1 MNYQFKIQIKG
12 ITKPPVWRRII
23 VSEDITF
30 AELHEIIQCVFGWGN
45 YHLYQFKDKEWGG
58 EVRIAEPSDMD
69 DMYFVDT
76 LDANKLL
83 LKHYFQRGAITKIF
97 YEYDFGD
104 SWIHTITLESA
115 EESTTNIPMCLDG
128 KGACPPED
136 CGGIYGYAH
145 LKETFENTPTG
156 KEAKNF
162 REWLG
167 LGNKETWDAKKFDL
181 DETNKFLS
189 TYHDEFI

>member
-23 VSEDITF
+23 VSEGITF
-30 AELHEIIQCVFGWGN
+30 TELHEIIQCVFGWGN
-45 YHLYQFKDKEWGG
+45 YHLYQFKDKEWG
-58 EVRIAEPSDMD
+58 EDVRIAEVSDMD
-69 DMYFVDT
+69 DMYFGDT

-83 LKHYFQRGAITKIF
+83 LKQYFQGEATKKIF

-104 SWIHTITLESA
+104 SWIHTITLESV
-115 EESTTNIPMCLDG
+115 EESVTKTPMCLDG

-136 CGGIYGYAH
+136 CGGIYGYTH
-145 LKETFENTPTG
+145 LKEVFENNPTG
-156 KEAKNF
+156 KDAKNF

-181 DETNKFLS
+181 IKINESLS
-189 TYHDEFI
+189 IYHDIFR

>member
-1 MNYQFKIQIKG
+1 M
-12 ITKPPVWRRII
+12 
-23 VSEDITF
+23 
-30 AELHEIIQCVFGWGN
+30 
-45 YHLYQFKDKEWGG
+45 
-58 EVRIAEPSDMD
+58 RIAEPSNMD

-115 EESTTNIPMCLDG
+115 EENTTNIPMCLDG